1 MSQESH
7 PPLLS
12 LLVGALLAVG
22 CSGTRAAGTQRDASA
37 AAGGSAANT
46 GGKTST
52 GGQTASGGSTGGA
65 PAGGA
70 SGGSTSTGGVVPTGG
85 GGVRGGGTGQD
96 AGPLA
101 GNAGGTTGG
110 GGNSSSGG
118 TVGTGGAGAG
128 RTSTGGAAT
137 GGAVSG
143 GVVGTGGTGSGGT
156 GGTGTGGT
164 STGGTGGAAA
174 GGSVSTG
181 GTRTGGNVGTGGN
194 GTGGASTGGAGGTA
208 ACAVTPA
215 VRTLLTDVET
225 RLAFLAT
232 NTADWWL
239 THGVDAS
246 NGGFYGTLN
255 AQGTSVTPR
264 DKGLIQETRHLWAF
278 SIYYERRGALAAAK
292 AAADSTY
299 QFLVSHMRDA
309 SDGEF
314 YFKVNETGTSVVD
327 SKKQLY
333 AEGFA
338 IYALAEYGQVFN
350 LQAAKDYALACF
362 RHMDARAHDAT
373 YGGYDQR
380 NDSVSM
386 PSGAEKETNTHIHLM
401 EAFTALYRAT
411 SDATVGA
418 RLNEMIDVVA
428 KHLLQPTNY
437 VAQYFKVDWTPTGS
451 VIVSYGHDI
460 ETTWLLLDAA
470 RAAARDT
477 EAGLLAAALA
487 MGKHSSER
495 GFNATTGAYN
505 YEGVPNTTTVTNT
518 EHIWWVEFESLSGN
532 YWLYRLTCDPVYLT
546 RLESTLKWIEARRDP
561 TYGEWYWGNLPNGSV
576 GPHGTNKG
584 DEWKASYHNL
594 RALMFA
600 GDWVHGTLN

>member
-1 MSQESH
+1 
-7 PPLLS
+7 
-12 LLVGALLAVG
+12 
-22 CSGTRAAGTQRDASA
+22 
-37 AAGGSAANT
+37 
-46 GGKTST
+46 
-52 GGQTASGGSTGGA
+52 
-65 PAGGA
+65 
-70 SGGSTSTGGVVPTGG
+70 
-85 GGVRGGGTGQD
+85 
-96 AGPLA
+96 
-101 GNAGGTTGG
+101 
-110 GGNSSSGG
+110 
-118 TVGTGGAGAG
+118 
-128 RTSTGGAAT
+128 
-137 GGAVSG
+137 
-143 GVVGTGGTGSGGT
+143 
-156 GGTGTGGT
+156 
-164 STGGTGGAAA
+164 
-174 GGSVSTG
+174 
-181 GTRTGGNVGTGGN
+181 
-194 GTGGASTGGAGGTA
+194 
-208 ACAVTPA
+208 

-225 RLAFLAT
+225 RLAFLTT

-239 THGVDAS
+239 THGVDAN

-278 SIYYERRGALAAAK
+278 SIYYERRGASAAAK

-338 IYALAEYGQVFN
+338 VYALAEYGRVFN